1 MAGDCVPSAKVI
13 AVEDRD
19 AVVERYPRT
28 RELAAAIGWRSGLFV
43 PLLHNGAARGAI
55 GIVRG
60 DVGPFDDRQIALAQ
74 TFADQAVIAIENAR
88 LFNETREALERQTAS
103 ARVLQAISRSIA
115 DTQPVLDTILGCC
128 SSLLTGTQ
136 QTVLLFDDAQHT
148 LVLAAHNGPARDVI
162 ERYFPRPQADEPFQ
176 NAMRNART
184 LRYDSVLHGADTPE
198 PLRDIVRAMDIGD
211 CAQVFVPLRWE
222 VAASAR

>member
-1 MAGDCVPSAKVI
+1 M
-13 AVEDRD
+13 
-19 AVVERYPRT
+19 
-28 RELAAAIGWRSGLFV
+28 
-43 PLLHNGAARGAI
+43 
-55 GIVRG
+55 
-60 DVGPFDDRQIALAQ
+60 
-74 TFADQAVIAIENAR
+74 
-88 LFNETREALERQTAS
+88 
-103 ARVLQAISRSIA
+103 LQAISRSIA

-222 VAASAR
+222 GRGIGTLIVVRAPPAPFADDEVRDARQLSPTRR